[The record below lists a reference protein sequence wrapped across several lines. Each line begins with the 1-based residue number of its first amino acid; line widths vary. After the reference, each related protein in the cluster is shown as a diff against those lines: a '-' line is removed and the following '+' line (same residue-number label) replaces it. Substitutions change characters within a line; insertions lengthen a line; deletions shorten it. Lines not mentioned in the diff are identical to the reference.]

1 MIVPV
6 DTVTDISDP
15 PAADPST
22 HRAMT
27 YDDFG
32 AAFLARVLHVQRVTE
47 SIDRILGPTLAL
59 GPIGAGPGRKF
70 ARLTATGQFLPSHG
84 EPIPGDQVAYRVFV
98 PVAVTFDIDLRVDT
112 HRFHADIVVPLEVRL
127 RLTEPLTIVWDLHT
141 PDPEDLQITLVGDS
155 RRSTALQKLSGLDG
169 EMRRFM
175 LRFIDRELTKPH
187 VQRARFIA
195 VDEVI
200 DGAWEQIACQFLPNG
215 PEDRLGDHAGIEEGP
230 DE

>member
-1 MIVPV
+1 MIVAV
-6 DTVTDISDP
+6 DTATEP
-15 PAADPST
+15 LEAPATAVETRRD
-22 HRAMT
+22 MG

-32 AAFLARVLHVQRVTE
+32 AAFLARVLHVDRVVE
-47 SIDRILGPTLAL
+47 SIDRILGPTFTL

-141 PDPEDLQITLVGDS
+141 PDADELEIQLEGDT

-187 VQRARFIA
+187 VQRARFIP

-200 DGAWEQIACQFLPNG
+200 DGAWAEIACQFLPNSAA
-215 PEDRLGDHAGIEEGP
+215 DRLAPGESA
-230 DE
+230 

>member
-6 DTVTDISDP
+6 DTVTDLSDP
-15 PAADPST
+15 PTTEAAP

-127 RLTEPLTIVWDLHT
+127 RLAEPLTIVWDLHT
-141 PDPEDLQITLVGDS
+141 PDPDDLQITLEGDT

-175 LRFIDRELTKPH
+175 LRFIDRELAKPH
-187 VQRARFIA
+187 VQRARFIP

-200 DGAWEQIACQFLPNG
+200 DGAWENIACQFLPNSA
-215 PEDRLGDHAGIEEGP
+215 EDRLQAGEGSR
-230 DE
+230 